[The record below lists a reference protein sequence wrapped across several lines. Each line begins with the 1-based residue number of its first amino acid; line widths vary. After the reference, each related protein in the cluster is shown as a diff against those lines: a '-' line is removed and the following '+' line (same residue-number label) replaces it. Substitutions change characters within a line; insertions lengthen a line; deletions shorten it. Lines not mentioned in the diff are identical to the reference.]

1 MRRTTFDDA
10 NHLFSLTGEKPA
22 AMQHGSRSHSSR
34 LVPSCSGSLL
44 FVTGLVVFLLTTWL
58 ATTNQSQQNLLY
70 FEQHEPHLDDHQN
83 KQEHEQRKQQRR
95 QKRQRKVLT
104 AAEHKPE
111 KNHWQTN
118 YHQFYLQLLRKIS
131 EKFGE
136 IVHNG
141 SGSNNEKKGNS
152 PHTITTTGEE
162 AHLDI
167 IKNDTH
173 SVTKILCILFLL
185 EVNRRAVEISCKSNL
200 KKPQAK
206 SCLDGFFSTNT
217 VTTTATTTGSFRKA
231 TIIKSSSNPTPASAT
246 AIHHFHHHHPYSV
259 LGKYSL
265 LKNNAYEHCVPRQVV
280 SVGKKENETML
291 GDGRSAVA
299 QVAPSV
305 DDIIKVD
312 QDHDQNH
319 VHASLVSGGVAVE
332 KDIEEKRIVTLMIS
346 TLNKRRHAK
355 DTIKINKERI
365 YYHSRKWDSQRK
377 VGPESVDDYNSTAFK
392 PKFCGSFQQQ
402 RRNICVLEKM
412 KEKVGE
418 NFANEF
424 RADQALECAVAP
436 GVAAIQRVTGNSKSR
451 RLSMVTT
458 FSSSSAEISPLSS
471 ASFVLS
477 PCTST
482 KVSYPMAYKRFI
494 MAITANNPP
503 TITRSPLLSPQKKGN
518 FKVDTLVFCIVTP
531 VLVIIVVLTII
542 IIRKEVDSSLHR
554 HHHHHHFTVLFP
566 SACSYYYNS
575 LTTTTSGLL
584 VSCFPF
590 LLISSSSTF
599 LPALVATAPRLIPT
613 TTTSFQPLFCLRN
626 KAEEDG
632 DCLPQLLVKR
642 LVLQQPKTPPTS
654 LSSSQPPEYYSTTVP
669 TTNNN
674 SNNHTCKLR
683 NILDFTM
690 KQTAEVAVR

>member
-1 MRRTTFDDA
+1 MTSDDT

-34 LVPSCSGSLL
+34 LVPSCSGPLL

-58 ATTNQSQQNLLY
+58 ATTNQSQQNLLH
-70 FEQHEPHLDDHQN
+70 FEHELHPDDHQN
-83 KQEHEQRKQQRR
+83 KQEHEQHRHQQR

-111 KNHWQTN
+111 KNHWQTY

-131 EKFGE
+131 EKFS
-136 IVHNG
+136 IVVDNG
-141 SGSNNEKKGNS
+141 SRSVDEKRGNS

-162 AHLDI
+162 IHFDN

-173 SVTKILCILFLL
+173 SVTNILCILFLL

-200 KKPQAK
+200 KKPQAT
-206 SCLDGFFSTNT
+206 SCLDGFSSMNT
-217 VTTTATTTGSFRKA
+217 VTTTATAAGSSRTA
-231 TIIKSSSNPTPASAT
+231 AIIKSSSNPTPSSAT
-246 AIHHFHHHHPYSV
+246 SIFNHFHHHPCSI

-291 GDGRSAVA
+291 GGGRSSVA

-319 VHASLVSGGVAVE
+319 VHASSVSCGVE
-332 KDIEEKRIVTLMIS
+332 KDIEEKRITTLMIS
-346 TLNKRRHAK
+346 TLNKRRQAK
-355 DTIKINKERI
+355 GSMKINEDRI
-365 YYHSRKWDSQRK
+365 SYHSRKWDCQRK
-377 VGPESVDDYNSTAFK
+377 VGPQWVDDCNITAWK
-392 PKFCGSFQQQ
+392 PKLCGSFQQK
-402 RRNICVLEKM
+402 RRNIYVLEKM
-412 KEKVGE
+412 KGKVGE

-424 RADQALECAVAP
+424 RADQALQCDTAP
-436 GVAAIQRVTGNSKSR
+436 GVAAVQHVKGSKSR

-458 FSSSSAEISPLSS
+458 FSSSSAEISVSPLPIPP
-471 ASFVLS
+471 FVLS
-477 PCTST
+477 PTTT
-482 KVSYPMAYKRFI
+482 KVTYPMAYKRFI
-494 MAITANNPP
+494 TAITANNSP
-503 TITRSPLLSPQKKGN
+503 TITKSPLLSSEKKGY
-518 FKVDTLVFCIVTP
+518 VRVETLVFCIVTS
-531 VLVIIVVLTII
+531 VQVIIVVLTII

-554 HHHHHHFTVLFP
+554 HHHFIVLFP
-566 SACSYYYNS
+566 SACPYYYNS

-613 TTTSFQPLFCLRN
+613 TTTTSFQPLFCLRN
-626 KAEEDG
+626 KAEVDG

-654 LSSSQPPEYYSTTVP
+654 SSSSQPREYYSVTVP

-674 SNNHTCKLR
+674 NNSNNHTYKLP

-690 KQTAEVAVR
+690 KQTASVAVR